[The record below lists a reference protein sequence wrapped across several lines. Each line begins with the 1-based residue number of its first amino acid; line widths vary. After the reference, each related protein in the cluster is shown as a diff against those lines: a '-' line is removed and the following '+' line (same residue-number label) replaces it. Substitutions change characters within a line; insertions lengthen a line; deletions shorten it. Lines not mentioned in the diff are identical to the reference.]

1 MVKIKFMQ
9 NRIIDLN
16 NLKPGIIQ
24 VTLGNETRP
33 TYLYKKNNGKFV
45 YWCPFS
51 QQRIVVGKDDE
62 KRTYFDP
69 ELNIKI
75 RKGPKWF
82 CKDEIY
88 KLEARMEKN
97 RQNWCPQKE
106 R

>member
-1 MVKIKFMQ
+1 MQ
-9 NRIIDLN
+9 ARIL
-16 NLKPGIIQ
+16 NLKSLKSGIIEVVQ
-24 VTLGNETRP
+24 GSETR
-33 TYLYKKNNGKFV
+33 TTFLYKKNNGQFA

-51 QQRIVVGKDDE
+51 GERIIVGE
-62 KRTYFDP
+62 KNPRTYFDP

-75 RKGPKWF
+75 RRGPKWY

-88 KLEARMEKN
+88 KLEARMKKN